1 MKERTIRLNQREVE
15 VLEMALET
23 QKVMS
28 QIKANTNSKQ
38 TKEEAINEFYNVESV
53 EKKLKGKKWKPIL
66 YQFLSLSLKRLKNF

>member
-38 TKEEAINEFYNVESV
+38 TKEEAINELYNVESV
-53 EKKLKGKKWKPIL
+53 EKKLKGKK
-66 YQFLSLSLKRLKNF
+66 

>member
-38 TKEEAINEFYNVESV
+38 TKEEAINDLYNVESV
-53 EKKLKGKKWKPIL
+53 EKKLKGKK
-66 YQFLSLSLKRLKNF
+66 

>member
-53 EKKLKGKKWKPIL
+53 EKKLKGKK
-66 YQFLSLSLKRLKNF
+66 